1 MKALFLVPLLLISC
15 TAPFG
20 EEDKESQ
27 PLNKESATVQSANEE
42 GKELHEES
50 CIRCHGSEMYTRD
63 NSKIQNH
70 FDLRSQVS
78 ACANNLGT
86 GWFPD
91 EEKSVV
97 DYLNDSHY
105 KFKQ

>member
-1 MKALFLVPLLLISC
+1 MKTLLLMTLLLS
-15 TAPFG
+15 
-20 EEDKESQ
+20 S
-27 PLNKESATVQSANEE
+27 SAIFANEE

-50 CIRCHGSEMYTRD
+50 CMRCHGSEMYTRD
-63 NSKIQNH
+63 NSRIQNH

-97 DYLNDSHY
+97 DYLNGQY
-105 KFKQ
+105 YMFKK

>member
-1 MKALFLVPLLLISC
+1 MRKILLLSILLAGTS
-15 TAPFG
+15 F
-20 EEDKESQ
+20 
-27 PLNKESATVQSANEE
+27 ANEL
-42 GKELHEES
+42 GGALHEES
-50 CIRCHGSEMYTRD
+50 CVRCHDSGMYTRD

-91 EEKSVV
+91 EEGSVV
-97 DYLNDSHY
+97 DYLNNQYY
-105 KFKQ
+105 KFKE

>member
-1 MKALFLVPLLLISC
+1 MKKILLLSILLAG
-15 TAPFG
+15 TAF
-20 EEDKESQ
+20 
-27 PLNKESATVQSANEE
+27 ANEE
-42 GKELHEES
+42 GGELHEES
-50 CIRCHGSEMYTRD
+50 CVRCHDSGMYTRD

-91 EEKSVV
+91 EEKS
-97 DYLNDSHY
+97 
-105 KFKQ
+105 

>member
-1 MKALFLVPLLLISC
+1 MKALLLVPLLLTSC
-15 TAPFG
+15 SAPFS
-20 EEDKESQ
+20 EEGKEAK
-27 PLNKESATVQSANEE
+27 PLNKENEKVVSINEE

-50 CIRCHGSEMYTRD
+50 CIRCHGSEMYTRN
-63 NSKIQNH
+63 NSRVQNH
-70 FDLRSQVS
+70 LDLRSQVS

-97 DYLNDSHY
+97 DYLNQTHY

>member
-1 MKALFLVPLLLISC
+1 MKALLLVPLLLMSC

-27 PLNKESATVQSANEE
+27 PLNKENTEVHSANEE

-50 CIRCHGSEMYTRD
+50 CLRCHGSEKYTRD
-63 NSKIQNH
+63 DRKVQDH
-70 FDLRSQVS
+70 FGLRSQVS
-78 ACANNLGT
+78 ACASNLGT

-97 DYLNDSHY
+97 DYLNDTHY

>member
-1 MKALFLVPLLLISC
+1 MKKILLLSVLLAG
-15 TAPFG
+15 TSF
-20 EEDKESQ
+20 
-27 PLNKESATVQSANEE
+27 ANEE
-42 GKELHEES
+42 GQELHEES
-50 CIRCHGSEMYTRD
+50 CTRCHGSEMYTRD

-91 EEKSVV
+91 EEAAVV
-97 DYLNDSHY
+97 KFLNDQYY
-105 KFKQ
+105 KLEK

>member
-1 MKALFLVPLLLISC
+1 MKALLLVPLLLISC
-15 TAPFG
+15 TVPFG

-27 PLNKESATVQSANEE
+27 PLNKENAEVRSANEK
-42 GKELHEES
+42 GNELHQES
-50 CIRCHGSEMYTRD
+50 CLRCHGSEKYTRND
-63 NSKIQNH
+63 RKVQDH
-70 FDLRSQVS
+70 FGLRSQVS

-86 GWFPD
+86 GWLPD

-97 DYLNDSHY
+97 DYLNDMHY

>member
-1 MKALFLVPLLLISC
+1 MKKLLLMTLLLSSNVI
-15 TAPFG
+15 F
-20 EEDKESQ
+20 
-27 PLNKESATVQSANEE
+27 ANEE

-50 CIRCHGSEMYTRD
+50 CMRCHGSEMYTRD
-63 NSKIQNH
+63 NSKIQNN

-78 ACANNLGT
+78 FCASNLGT

-97 DYLNDSHY
+97 DYLNGQYY
-105 KFKQ
+105 KFKK

>member
-1 MKALFLVPLLLISC
+1 LYKDIPLHPI
-15 TAPFG
+15 
-20 EEDKESQ
+20 E
-27 PLNKESATVQSANEE
+27 QSHYLE
-42 GKELHEES
+42 
-50 CIRCHGSEMYTRD
+50 
-63 NSKIQNH
+63 IQNH

-97 DYLNDSHY
+97 DYLNNAHY

>member
-1 MKALFLVPLLLISC
+1 MKKILLLSILLTS
-15 TAPFG
+15 TSF
-20 EEDKESQ
+20 
-27 PLNKESATVQSANEE
+27 ANEE

-50 CIRCHGSEMYTRD
+50 CTRCHGSEKYTRD

-97 DYLNDSHY
+97 DYLNNQYY
-105 KFKQ
+105 KFKE

>member
-1 MKALFLVPLLLISC
+1 MKTIFLIPLLLMSC
-15 TAPFG
+15 SAPFSA
-20 EEDKESQ
+20 EDKESKSVDQ
-27 PLNKESATVQSANEE
+27 ENKEVISVNEE

-63 NSKIQNH
+63 NSKIQDH
-70 FDLRSQVS
+70 FGLRSQVS

-97 DYLNDSHY
+97 DYLNQTHY

>member
-1 MKALFLVPLLLISC
+1 MKALLLVPLLLISC
-15 TAPFG
+15 SAPFG
-20 EEDKESQ
+20 GEDKESK
-27 PLNKESATVQSANEE
+27 PLNKESKEVLSINEE
-42 GKELHEES
+42 GRELHEES
-50 CIRCHGSEMYTRD
+50 CMRCHGSEMYTRD
-63 NSKIQNH
+63 NSRIQNH
-70 FDLRSQVS
+70 LDLRSQVS

-97 DYLNDSHY
+97 DYLNQTHY

>member
-1 MKALFLVPLLLISC
+1 
-15 TAPFG
+15 
-20 EEDKESQ
+20 
-27 PLNKESATVQSANEE
+27 
-42 GKELHEES
+42 
-50 CIRCHGSEMYTRD
+50 MYTRD

-97 DYLNDSHY
+97 DYLNNAHY

>member
-1 MKALFLVPLLLISC
+1 MKTLLLTTLLLS
-15 TAPFG
+15 
-20 EEDKESQ
+20 S
-27 PLNKESATVQSANEE
+27 SAIFANEE

-63 NSKIQNH
+63 NSQIQNH

-97 DYLNDSHY
+97 DYLNGQHY
-105 KFKQ
+105 KFKK